1 MQAPC
6 CYRPQTPLFTHST
19 SLNLQVLHALGFTS
33 ALFSSFV
40 DPATLLELPLSRVQR
55 QVTLAGG
62 RRVTRVVTP
71 TVRREARAQF
81 GCSTLDG
88 AQLEDEGGS
97 GSANAH
103 W

>member
-1 MQAPC
+1 M
-6 CYRPQTPLFTHST
+6 
-19 SLNLQVLHALGFTS
+19 HALGFTN
-33 ALFSSFV
+33 ALFSSFI
-40 DPATLLELPLSRVQR
+40 DPATRMELPLSRVQR
-55 QVTLAGG
+55 QLIVAG
-62 RRVTRVVTP
+62 RQVTRVISPGVA
-71 TVRREARAQF
+71 REAQAQF